1 MKTLVKIV
9 CDVLTA
15 LIVAVIVLG
24 AVALVKF
31 LICYLVGI
39 A

>member
-1 MKTLVKIV
+1 MKTLIKVV

-15 LIVAVIVLG
+15 LIVAVMVLG
-24 AVALVKF
+24 IAALVKF
-31 LICYLVGI
+31 LVCYLVGI

>member
-1 MKTLVKIV
+1 MKTLVKVV

-15 LIVAVIVLG
+15 LIVAVMVLG

-31 LICYLVGI
+31 LVCYLAGI